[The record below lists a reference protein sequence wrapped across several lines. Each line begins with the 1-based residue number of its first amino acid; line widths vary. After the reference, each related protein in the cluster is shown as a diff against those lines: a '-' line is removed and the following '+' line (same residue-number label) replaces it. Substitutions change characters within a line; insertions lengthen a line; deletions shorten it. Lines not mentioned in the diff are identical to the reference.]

1 MLMNKTNAKFVVLN
15 LYYLVDNFSLAENFG
30 ELFIE
35 IANNWF
41 GLYVL
46 FLQIYFR
53 VFLNALSDITNIVT
67 ENYLVEHEIKKDI
80 GKVKQRTF
88 GILLSCYY
96 QTGAKLLTF
105 LNLIL
110 DANAFEHMLHTYISG
125 VYNNAESFKI
135 LNLK

>member
-1 MLMNKTNAKFVVLN
+1 MLMNKTNAKSVVLN

-35 IANNWF
+35 IANNSF

-88 GILLSCYY
+88 GILLLCYY